1 MLARADAGR
10 LALDRQPHDLHAL
23 IEAAVEDARILAE
36 GHALTF
42 EITLPSFVEEFVDER
57 YFTRILLNLLSN
69 AVKYNRIGGTVRVDL
84 AARENTWLLEI
95 ANTGRGIPP
104 GHRAKL
110 FERFFRSD
118 DGSASPA
125 RTPAISCCSAPARCG
140 PFSNSRSR
148 ARFPSPICPLCLCR
162 KKSRHP

>member
-1 MLARADAGR
+1 M
-10 LALDRQPHDLHAL
+10 
-23 IEAAVEDARILAE
+23 
-36 GHALTF
+36 
-42 EITLPSFVEEFVDER
+42 DER

-118 DGSASPA
+118 DGSAPPGHGLGLSLA
-125 RTPAISCCSAPARCG
+125 RELARAHAGDLVLFRASEVWSVFQLTLPRTISEPDLSALPLPEKVAPPVTLGTAVAITR
-140 PFSNSRSR
+140 
-148 ARFPSPICPLCLCR
+148 
-162 KKSRHP
+162 